1 MLVDLVGGIGVVGIV
16 WVGEVFGVGTGS
28 HQFPFKVNDFGG
40 QSAHSSLEG
49 LLLGLVVG
57 RIISGRRFGLV
68 ISGPWPWPTALL
80 DFDGF
85 GNDVGNDVSLFD
97 FARLL
102 DMARNVDQDV
112 GNDRGVQIEDGLFFV
127 VFLGGQTTRSLVKPE
142 RLDLRVLTSSIAFDV
157 EAKEGVDT

>member
-1 MLVDLVGGIGVVGIV
+1 
-16 WVGEVFGVGTGS
+16 
-28 HQFPFKVNDFGG
+28 VNDFRG

-85 GNDVGNDVSLFD
+85 RDNVGNEISLLD

-102 DMARNVDQDV
+102 DMARNVHQHV
-112 GNDRGVQIEDGLFFV
+112 GNDRGVQVEDGLFLIV
-127 VFLGGQTTRSLVKPE
+127 LLGRQTTGSLVKPE
-142 RLDLRVLTSSIAFDV
+142 RLDLRVLTSSITFDV